1 MLSLLIGPLLAPRA
15 FSRRPLSVDRRPPV
29 MTYKAS
35 TRPAPRATE
44 RLLTHW
50 KLLPFFVRDYT
61 PILRAASKAGGGLGP
76 MNQFILMG
84 LGVLPGLITIAVVA
98 WVEPCIAYV
107 EKNGSLSGPFVS
119 RESNFRKRL
128 SS

>member
-1 MLSLLIGPLLAPRA
+1 
-15 FSRRPLSVDRRPPV
+15 
-29 MTYKAS
+29 
-35 TRPAPRATE
+35 
-44 RLLTHW
+44 
-50 KLLPFFVRDYT
+50 
-61 PILRAASKAGGGLGP
+61 